1 MKKVRMLA
9 SVLEIVIGIT
19 LVVSSFFNLV
29 DEFWS
34 GMGAALVVV
43 GSIFLLRSV
52 KYHTNKSY
60 REEIDV
66 QNSDERNK
74 FLSTKAW
81 SWAGYLFVI
90 IAAVGSIIFKF
101 LGKEELMMLASGS
114 ICLVIC
120 LYWISYML
128 LRKKY

>member
-9 SVLEIVIGIT
+9 SVLEIVLGAA
-19 LVVSSFFNLV
+19 LVGCSFLDLV

-43 GSIFLLRSV
+43 GAIFLLRSV
-52 KYHTNKSY
+52 KYHTNEQY
-60 REEIDV
+60 RNDV
-66 QNSDERNK
+66 DIQTGDERNK
-74 FLSTKAW
+74 YLSMKAW

-90 IAAVGSIIFKF
+90 IAAVGTIGFKF
-101 LGKEELMMLASGS
+101 ADKEELMMLCSGAV
-114 ICLVIC
+114 CLIVF
-120 LYWISYML
+120 LYWISYII